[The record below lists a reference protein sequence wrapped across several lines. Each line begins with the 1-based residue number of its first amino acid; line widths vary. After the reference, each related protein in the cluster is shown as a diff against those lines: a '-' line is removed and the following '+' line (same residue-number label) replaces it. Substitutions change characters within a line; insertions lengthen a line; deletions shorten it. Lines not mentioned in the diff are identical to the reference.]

1 MLDTLLVMRP
11 QWVTRTRVAI
21 VAGKGGVGST
31 TAAAA
36 MAVAAARDGADV
48 LLVAVDGRP
57 GLGTMLGG
65 VALRPEATVLRVL
78 PRSQGGGRIR
88 GRTIPPSGAF
98 SDYLELKGVNS
109 LIRRA
114 ASAVSLDVVAAA
126 TPGLEHLLVL
136 GKIKELDRE
145 RVADL
150 LIVDAPPAGHAAPF
164 LRSPVAL
171 MEVITE
177 GGVREQAEEVAAML
191 ADHERTQAI
200 FVTLPEET
208 PVNETVELAGD
219 LAASLDLAL
228 GPVVVNAWRAPR
240 PGLDRSVAAAARA
253 QGVKVTAAD
262 QRALEQSR
270 VFGAAQQRGAQE
282 QMERLRSALACPTV
296 TLPRL
301 PVTRIGPA
309 ELDLLADA
317 LEVEPE
323 PAEGAS

>member
-1 MLDTLLVMRP
+1 MRP

-36 MAVAAARDGADV
+36 MAVSAARDGADV
-48 LLVAVDGRP
+48 MLVAVDGRP

-65 VALRPEATVLRVL
+65 VPLRPEATVLRVL
-78 PRSQGGGRIR
+78 PKGQGGGRIR

-98 SDYLELKGVNS
+98 SDYLELKGVNA

-114 ASAVSLDVVAAA
+114 ASAVSLDVIAAA

-164 LRSPVAL
+164 MRSPVAL

-191 ADHERTQAI
+191 ADHQRTQAI

-219 LAASLDLAL
+219 VAASLDLAL
-228 GPVVVNAWRAPR
+228 GPVVVNAWRPVR
-240 PGLDRSVAAAARA
+240 PGLDRSASAAARA
-253 QGVKVTAAD
+253 QGVKVSAAD
-262 QRALEQSR
+262 LRALEQSR
-270 VFGAAQQRGAQE
+270 AFGASQQRGAAE
-282 QMERLRSALACPTV
+282 QLARLRAALPCPTV

-301 PVTRIGPA
+301 PVTRIGPD
-309 ELDLLADA
+309 ELDVLADA

-323 PAEGAS
+323 PAEEPGR